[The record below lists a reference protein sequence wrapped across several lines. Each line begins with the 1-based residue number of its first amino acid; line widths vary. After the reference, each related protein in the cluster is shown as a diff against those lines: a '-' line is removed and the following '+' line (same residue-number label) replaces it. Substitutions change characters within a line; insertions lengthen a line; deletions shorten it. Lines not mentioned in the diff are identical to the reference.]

1 MLSVGRTYTVKN
13 ITQTECVNGFTK
25 SNMYFVDKAIQ
36 TGVWRQVGKVIIVTY
51 SPTITPKTKKIVIT
65 SILNAGWKCTKD
77 GTPFIFVTI
86 ECYDKNNDTLSPLS
100 TILMKKLDYNDDN
113 DENNN
118 KREYFDGNFFV
129 DISDT
134 NRYDEDE

>member
-36 TGVWRQVGKVIIVTY
+36 RGAWRQVGKVIIVTY
-51 SPTITPKTKKIVIT
+51 SPTIRPDTKKIVIT
-65 SILNAGWKCTKD
+65 SILNCGWKCTKD

-86 ECYDKNNDTLSPLS
+86 ECYDKDNDTENPLS
-100 TILMKKLDYNDDN
+100 SILMKKVDYNDNDDN
-113 DENNN
+113 EDD
-118 KREYFDGNFFV
+118 KRPYFDSGFFV
-129 DISDT
+129 NANDP